1 MYFAAIYA
9 FRKTSKRRPI
19 NILIEF
25 RLKCLLLRA
34 EKLYY
39 YVKGIGINSARAVLE
54 FLQNERYR
62 SIRFEVKYSSL
73 PSKNRRIDLLL
84 IEFARLR
91 ESLPEY
97 CISDSHDRRFGSM
110 LSIIFRVRR
119 WISILSSSTFH
130 SIFPNA
136 FITFVLKN
144 MNHDK
149 KFKISD
155 EFFKCVCLIFLGY
168 LPRILLKIV

>member
-97 CISDSHDRRFGSM
+97 CISDSHDRRFDSM

-119 WISILSSSTFH
+119 WISILSSSTFYSFSPMPLSH
-130 SIFPNA
+130 LYWKIWTMIRNLKYQMNFLNVCASFFLDIFQ
-136 FITFVLKN
+136 
-144 MNHDK
+144 
-149 KFKISD
+149 
-155 EFFKCVCLIFLGY
+155 EFY
-168 LPRILLKIV
+168 